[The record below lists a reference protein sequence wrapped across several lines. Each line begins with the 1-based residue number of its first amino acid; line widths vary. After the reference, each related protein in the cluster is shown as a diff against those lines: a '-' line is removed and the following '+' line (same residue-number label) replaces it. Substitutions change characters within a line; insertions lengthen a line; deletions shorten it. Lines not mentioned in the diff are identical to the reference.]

1 MNILITGCAGFIGF
15 NLANSLL
22 KEKKIK
28 VFGVDNLNDYYD
40 VILKKKR
47 LRILN
52 KSNKFFFKKLDLK
65 LTRNLNNY
73 FDNNKID
80 FVVNFAAQAGV
91 RHSIENPKAYF
102 DSNLIGFFNLIEVAK
117 KHKVKHFIY
126 ASSSSVYGD
135 NNNFPTSEIENTD
148 KPLSFYAATKK
159 CNEVI
164 AHSYSSIYKL
174 PTTGLRFFT
183 VYGPYGRP
191 DMSIFKFTKNILNS
205 KKIELYNHGN
215 HLRDFTFIDDVVN
228 LVLKIIFSPPP
239 KSMKIPYE
247 IYNVA
252 SNKTVHLK
260 TIIKKIEKETKK
272 TAKIKKIVKQKA
284 DVYKTFAKTDK
295 IKNKIGKIAIT
306 NIDKGIKLFINWYK
320 KEYYDSK

>member
-91 RHSIENPKAYF
+91 RHSIENPKVYF
-102 DSNLIGFFNLIEVAK
+102 DSNLIGFFNLIEVAT
-117 KHKVKHFIY
+117 KHKIKHFIY

-135 NNNFPTSEIENTD
+135 NINFPTSELENTD

-164 AHSYSSIYKL
+164 AHSYSSIYKI
-174 PTTGLRFFT
+174 PTTGLRLFT

-191 DMSIFKFTKNILNS
+191 DMSLFKFTKNILDT
-205 KKIELYNHGN
+205 KKIELYNQGN

-228 LVLKIIFSPPP
+228 LILKLIFSPP
-239 KSMKIPYE
+239 KSKKIPYE
-247 IYNVA
+247 VYNIA
-252 SNKTVHLK
+252 SNKMIHLK
-260 TIIKKIEKETKK
+260 SIIKKIEKETKK

-284 DVYKTFAKTDK
+284 DVYKTFADTNK
-295 IKNKIGKIAIT
+295 IKNKMGKISIT